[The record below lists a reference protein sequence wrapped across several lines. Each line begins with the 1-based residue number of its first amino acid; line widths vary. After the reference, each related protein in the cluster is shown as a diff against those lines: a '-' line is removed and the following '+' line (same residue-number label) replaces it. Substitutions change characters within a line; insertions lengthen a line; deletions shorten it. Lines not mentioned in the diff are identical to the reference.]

1 MVEFSP
7 ATREA
12 RVRFPD
18 VASFTF
24 FQHLKVIR
32 VIFFASL
39 LGGEREKKLLDTE
52 VVDTTPCSIA
62 SSTTSSV
69 VTIPDEFSRTRR
81 ANSMAAVGNQIYEI
95 IRGHRSADE
104 RLIKGFVHHKFQ
116 GQMESKCLFLVKF
129 LQIDEHA

>member
-1 MVEFSP
+1 MSEFWFDLNTLFGRAQTSNVGSVVEFSP

-18 VASFTF
+18 VASFVF
-24 FQHLKVIR
+24 HHKKVIR

-104 RLIKGFVHHKFQ
+104 RLIKGPVH
-116 GQMESKCLFLVKF
+116 
-129 LQIDEHA
+129 

>member
-1 MVEFSP
+1 M
-7 ATREA
+7 
-12 RVRFPD
+12 
-18 VASFTF
+18 
-24 FQHLKVIR
+24 
-32 VIFFASL
+32 

-104 RLIKGFVHHKFQ
+104 RLIKGYVHDKVIQ
-116 GQMESKCLFLVKF
+116 RSNRVKKITCD
-129 LQIDEHA
+129 LIKSPILYGPYKIS

>member
-1 MVEFSP
+1 M
-7 ATREA
+7 
-12 RVRFPD
+12 
-18 VASFTF
+18 
-24 FQHLKVIR
+24 
-32 VIFFASL
+32 

-104 RLIKGFVHHKFQ
+104 RLIKGYVHDKAIQ
-116 GQMESKCLFLVKF
+116 RSNRVKK
-129 LQIDEHA
+129 LLATL

>member
-18 VASFTF
+18 VASFVF
-24 FQHLKVIR
+24 HHKKVIR

-104 RLIKGFVHHKFQ
+104 RLIKGPVH
-116 GQMESKCLFLVKF
+116 
-129 LQIDEHA
+129 